1 MYKVYYELQGHG
13 SKVAI
18 VCATNESDAKFVL
31 ENQYFVG
38 KVKVVHVDKCSL
50 GEVVFVGGRY

>member
-13 SKVAI
+13 NKVAF
-18 VCATNESDAKFVL
+18 VCSTSESDAKSVL

-38 KVKVVHVDKCSL
+38 KVKVIHVDKCSL
-50 GEVVFVGGRY
+50 GEVVFVGGRW